1 MMAKPCVCE
10 YSARVACAVLWGR
23 PSSLLPRVWV
33 FVAVDLNSLGWLT
46 VGRDSRVDG
55 WLQQG
60 LGLVPE

>member
-10 YSARVACAVLWGR
+10 TRRGLHARCCGALL
-23 PSSLLPRVWV
+23 SSLLPRVWV
-33 FVAVDLNSLGWLT
+33 FVASDLNSLGWLT
-46 VGRDSRVDG
+46 VERESRVDG